1 MTRKRPK
8 QRAAVGV
15 LGKAITR
22 RSRGRCELCESR
34 EDARLY
40 ELAPFPEEPDP
51 DRTLMLCARCRSWL
65 EHEPIDPVRAFFL
78 SSAVWSDQ
86 PPVKL
91 AAARML
97 LACDFQDDPWVA
109 DALEAANVDPATGE
123 FRPLDADED

>member
-8 QRAAVGV
+8 QRAAAGV

-34 EDARLY
+34 DEPRLY
-40 ELAPFPEEPDP
+40 ELAPFPDEPDL
-51 DRTLMLCARCRSWL
+51 DRTLLLCVRCRSWL
-65 EHEPIDPVRAFFL
+65 EDEPVDPVRAHFL
-78 SSAVWSDQ
+78 SSAVWSDL

-97 LACDFQDDPWVA
+97 LACDFQDDHWVA
-109 DALEAANVDPATGE
+109 DALEASNVDPASGE
-123 FRPLDADED
+123 FRVDAVD